1 MSTSKIWLSAMEVMA
16 RSCDVVLLID
26 SSGRL
31 CEVTTLLTLSSD
43 LVSRDAVGC
52 HISEIITTGEIPQ
65 VGGGGREEE
74 RPVEMRVEVT
84 DSQGRVRE
92 CRSSVVGL
100 PAVGGVGWR
109 LVTLSDLSSYSSREN
124 ALSHRALHDH
134 LTGLTNRAALL
145 DRLEHSMLRVDRT
158 SVPVVVVFIDLD
170 EFKPINDRF
179 GHEVGDQILA
189 QIGARI
195 AGVAGRS
202 DTVARLGGDEF
213 AILIDHSEPSGSED
227 RVGRGIDVAQRVL
240 EAISRPVTVA
250 GVSALVSA
258 SIGVAVAGPESS
270 TSSLLHDAD
279 LAMYTAK
286 RSGPGQI
293 RIFDPAMRQR
303 ATRHVE
309 YRRELP
315 FAILRDQLR
324 VVYLPQLD
332 LATGEVEGLEALV
345 RWEHPDLGAVE
356 PDEFVPIAER
366 AGVMGEIGAWV
377 RRRAISDFRT
387 HIAGSRGERGVVQP
401 KFLSLNLSHSELADT
416 HTAGGILADLRE
428 GDLEPTAV
436 VIEISEQVFDLE
448 NPVMMA
454 VVEELRSAGVR
465 IALDDVGAAHSSI
478 GLLHEAPVE
487 IVKLAPAVV
496 ATVDRGEESLA
507 AAYLAMCVRRGL
519 WVVAE
524 GVETDQQHAALIALG
539 CRSGQ
544 GRGLAT
550 PQGRP
555 TSGS

>member
-1 MSTSKIWLSAMEVMA
+1 M
-16 RSCDVVLLID
+16 VLLID
-26 SSGRL
+26 GEGQL
-31 CEVTTLLTLSSD
+31 CEVVTVLALSSD
-43 LVSRDAVGC
+43 LVGSEAVGR
-52 HISEIITTGEIPQ
+52 HISEVITSGGMPPKNEGGDNSG
-65 VGGGGREEE
+65 VGPAEE
-74 RPVEMRVEVT
+74 RPVEMRVHVT
-84 DSQGRVRE
+84 DAEGRVRE
-92 CRSSVVGL
+92 CRCSLVSLPSVEGI
-100 PAVGGVGWR
+100 GGWR
-109 LVTLSDLSSYSSREN
+109 LAALSDLSSHSSREN

-134 LTGLTNRAALL
+134 LTGLINRAALL

-158 SVPVVVVFIDLD
+158 SAPVVVVFIDLD

-189 QIGARI
+189 HIGARI
-195 AGVAGRS
+195 AAVAGRS

-240 EAISRPVTVA
+240 EAISQPVTVA
-250 GVSALVSA
+250 GVSAIVSA

-293 RIFDPAMRQR
+293 RIFDPSMRQR
-303 ATRHVE
+303 AARYVE

-315 FAILRDQLR
+315 FAIVRNQLS

-332 LATGEVEGLEALV
+332 LVTGAVEGWEALV

-377 RRRAISDFRT
+377 RRQAIRDYRLQIT
-387 HIAGSRGERGVVQP
+387 GVGEKKNNGAQP
-401 KFLSLNLSHSELADT
+401 RFLSFNLSLSELADT
-416 HTAGGILADLRE
+416 HTARSLLADLRE
-428 GDLEPTAV
+428 GDLDPSV
-436 VIEISEQVFDLE
+436 VIIEISEQVFDLG
-448 NPVMMA
+448 NSVMMS
-454 VVEELRSAGVR
+454 VVAELRSAGIR
-465 IALDDVGAAHSSI
+465 IALDDVGAASSSFR
-478 GLLHEAPVE
+478 LLHDAPVE
-487 IVKLAPAVV
+487 IVKLAPMVV
-496 ATVDRGEESLA
+496 AEADRGEA
-507 AAYLAMCVRRGL
+507 GVVAAYLAMCGRRGL

-524 GVETDQQHAALIALG
+524 GVETHEQHSALIALG

-544 GRGLAT
+544 GRWLAA
-550 PQGRP
+550 PQGRSE
-555 TSGS
+555 SGV